1 MSPGPPV
8 SSTNKTYLHE
18 ITEILFKVALS
29 TIKQTKN
36 IFVMPYLQSWLNSH
50 VGVVA
55 GILVAVVVPAIVV
68 TVLVYIRR
76 KG

>member
-1 MSPGPPV
+1 MIFSR
-8 SSTNKTYLHE
+8 SSNKTDLYE
-18 ITEILFKVALS
+18 ITEILFKVALN

-36 IFVMPYLQSWLNSH
+36 IFVMVYLQSWLNSH

-55 GILVAVVVPAIVV
+55 GIMIAVVVPAIVV